1 LASSKVSMVL
11 STDSTPLQ
19 SSCSAIQI

>member
-19 SSCSAIQI
+19 SSCSAIRI